1 MRPIHVVPFAI
12 LLLTSACQD
21 DDQNPAAPTPEVAAA
36 AAAPAWRQVAA
47 GELHTCGVTIDDKAY
62 CWGHGAN
69 GWLGTECRPSA

>member
-1 MRPIHVVPFAI
+1 MGLSTSSRDSPSCRGPMRPIHVVPFAI

-47 GELHTCGVTIDDKAY
+47 GELHTCDVTIV
-62 CWGHGAN
+62 
-69 GWLGTECRPSA
+69 